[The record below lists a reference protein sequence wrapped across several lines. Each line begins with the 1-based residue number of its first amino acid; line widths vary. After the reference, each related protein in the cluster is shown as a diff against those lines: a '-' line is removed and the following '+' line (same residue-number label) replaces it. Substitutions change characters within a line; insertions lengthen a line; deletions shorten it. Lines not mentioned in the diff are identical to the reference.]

1 VVCGWSDVKANGFF
15 TTSYSERNRAV
26 GVDVSTLRGLSVGEN
41 QRDGARLRKAL
52 ERITVE

>member
-1 VVCGWSDVKANGFF
+1 MVCGWSDVKANGFF

-26 GVDVSTLRGLSVGEN
+26 GVDVSTLRGLSVCEN
-41 QRDGARLRKAL
+41 QRDGARLWKAL